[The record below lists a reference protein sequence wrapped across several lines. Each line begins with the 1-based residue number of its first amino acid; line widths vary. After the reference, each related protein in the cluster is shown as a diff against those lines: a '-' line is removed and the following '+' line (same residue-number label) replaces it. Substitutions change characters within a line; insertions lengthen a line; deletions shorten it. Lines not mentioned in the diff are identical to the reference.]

1 MRLNKRVKCQC
12 AISEAIK
19 KKTLEERGKNEFLKY
34 KIKYIILF

>member
-19 KKTLEERGKNEFLKY
+19 KKKHLRKGEKMSF
-34 KIKYIILF
+34 